1 MPGKRDVNVDFIRI
15 LSCIG
20 VVGLH
25 CFQEVF
31 SAGNLFVY
39 RLCGFAIPM
48 FFVTS
53 GYFLAKRENNLQR
66 ILAKIIRIL
75 MIIILWNLI
84 LWVILTTKDI
94 ITSQQID
101 ILFLPKSILKS
112 FIQQGR
118 FWHFWY
124 LAALIL
130 VYTIL
135 PFISRFIAKNQK
147 QRLLTLWVVFLLI
160 GVVLQLLSEFVFH
173 QSIQRLVVQPLRLW
187 TWLQYFLLG
196 GVLRISQD
204 KWKGRKVEAMTAA
217 IVMTIV
223 VQLWQN
229 LMGNQIHVLYGE
241 AFYDSITTV
250 LWVTAIFIFLMNLN
264 ITSGLKRFIEIT
276 APCTMGVYIIHP
288 LLIRYMKRLLFPDT
302 FIKSIGLFVILSAV
316 SFGITY
322 VLRKI
327 PWMKKLVS
335 L

>member
-1 MPGKRDVNVDFIRI
+1 M
-15 LSCIG
+15 
-20 VVGLH
+20 
-25 CFQEVF
+25 
-31 SAGNLFVY
+31 
-39 RLCGFAIPM
+39 
-48 FFVTS
+48 
-53 GYFLAKRENNLQR
+53 
-66 ILAKIIRIL
+66 
-75 MIIILWNLI
+75 
-84 LWVILTTKDI
+84 
-94 ITSQQID
+94 
-101 ILFLPKSILKS
+101 
-112 FIQQGR
+112 
-118 FWHFWY
+118 
-124 LAALIL
+124 IL

-147 QRLLTLWVVFLLI
+147 QRLLKLWIVFLLI
-160 GVVLQLLSEFVFH
+160 GVVLQLLSELVFH
-173 QSIQRLVVQPLRLW
+173 QSIQRLIVQPLRLW

-196 GVLRISQD
+196 GVLRLSQD

-217 IVMTIV
+217 VVMTIV

-241 AFYDSITTV
+241 AFYDSIPTV
-250 LWVTAIFIFLMNLN
+250 LWVTAIFIFFMNLN
-264 ITSGLKRFIEIT
+264 ISSGMARVIEIT

-302 FIKSIGLFVILSAV
+302 FIKSIGLFVILGAV